1 MDYMENKKKIWIGD
15 KRMVLKKIKN
25 KMISR
30 FSNVYKRINIDDVIG
45 GNHVDECND
54 EEYKKQIIY
63 SVYGDK

>member
-1 MDYMENKKKIWIGD
+1 
-15 KRMVLKKIKN
+15 MVLKKIKN